1 MENRRVA
8 ITGIG
13 AISCLGNSVKETWD
27 ALLAGKCG
35 IDTITRFDMSA
46 YRTRIAGEIKNFDIT
61 KYMSEKEARRLD
73 DFCHYAIAATNE
85 ALLDAGF
92 PGAAHLLMASI
103 IRLGFDPADVRWIIL
118 THAHFDHFG
127 AANEFR
133 NLYGTKVA
141 LSAVDTAS
149 MQDFPLRTAGSFSAI
164 PHNLPVIDRTLKD
177 GEIFSFGGKQIRCV
191 LTPGHTLGTMS
202 FFFPV
207 TDQGSTYLAGLFGG
221 AGTNALTLPYML
233 HDQLP
238 LDMAHRMIASL
249 DRIKDEP
256 VAVHLGNHPGNNR
269 TLQKRELQL
278 KEGGN
283 PFVDA
288 SSWPEFVASL
298 RQNSLKIIAENA
310 ELARLHQIEL

>member
-1 MENRRVA
+1 MHWYDEWAEQYAQKYRKNHA
-8 ITGIG
+8 
-13 AISCLGNSVKETWD
+13 
-27 ALLAGKCG
+27 
-35 IDTITRFDMSA
+35 A
-46 YRTRIAGEIKNFDIT
+46 YYAEPSSEYIAPFQIADDLYYVGDRLVCVHLIRTDEGLI
-61 KYMSEKEARRLD
+61 
-73 DFCHYAIAATNE
+73 
-85 ALLDAGF
+85 LLDAGF

-103 IRLGFDPADVRWIIL
+103 LRLGFDPADVRWIIL

-288 SSWPEFVASL
+288 SSWLEFVTSL

-310 ELARLHQIEL
+310 ELAHLHQIEL